1 MSAFLMY
8 AQQKRRSLQSEN
20 PDMPNADISRLLG
33 EMWRNASPSEKQP
46 HIEREE
52 VERKLYKA
60 KVEKWKNDN
69 KLEKAMKPSTPRS
82 HGATMTRTMV
92 AMEGNGGDPRKL
104 DRRQD
109 VATFIREGE
118 ESHSRFGK

>member
-1 MSAFLMY
+1 
-8 AQQKRRSLQSEN
+8 
-20 PDMPNADISRLLG
+20 MPNADISRLLG
-33 EMWRNASPSEKQP
+33 EMWRNASPSVKQP
-46 HIEREE
+46 HMEREE

-92 AMEGNGGDPRKL
+92 AIRGSWID
-104 DRRQD
+104 DRMLLRLFGRGKNRIPGL
-109 VATFIREGE
+109 V
-118 ESHSRFGK
+118 SR